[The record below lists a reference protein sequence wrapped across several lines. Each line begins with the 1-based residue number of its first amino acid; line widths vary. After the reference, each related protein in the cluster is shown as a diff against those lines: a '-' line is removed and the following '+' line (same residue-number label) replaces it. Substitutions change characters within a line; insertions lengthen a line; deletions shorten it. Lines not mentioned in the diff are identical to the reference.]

1 MKKKL
6 AFLALPL
13 VLIATVKAQDLP
25 PAPLVNTVDN
35 WIWIN
40 DAGTITSRD
49 NTESNNFTIS
59 GNTTEFYTLS
69 GAVRRKVTA
78 NSNGTTTVQSNFQRD
93 DDGNII
99 AYTNEILNAAGNVQR
114 TYDYQTNDNG
124 RSMLNTY
131 GYVYF
136 DGAGQTTKSYEQ
148 DYTYNENNQT
158 TSLDRDWF
166 DADGNIVR
174 NELFNYE
181 HNENG

>member
-1 MKKKL
+1 
-6 AFLALPL
+6 
-13 VLIATVKAQDLP
+13 
-25 PAPLVNTVDN
+25 
-35 WIWIN
+35 
-40 DAGTITSRD
+40 
-49 NTESNNFTIS
+49 
-59 GNTTEFYTLS
+59 
-69 GAVRRKVTA
+69 
-78 NSNGTTTVQSNFQRD
+78 
-93 DDGNII
+93 
-99 AYTNEILNAAGNVQR
+99 
-114 TYDYQTNDNG
+114 
-124 RSMLNTY
+124 MLNTY